1 MWIIVEMV
9 MEKEEV
15 KVYAGVC
22 NIAAVL
28 NYMILDRGMIESGE
42 SCAMERRHHS
52 LHSYSTQA
60 LLEFFT

>member
-1 MWIIVEMV
+1 

-28 NYMILDRGMIESGE
+28 NYMILDRGMIEGGE
-42 SCAMERRHHS
+42 SCAMERQHQCHHS